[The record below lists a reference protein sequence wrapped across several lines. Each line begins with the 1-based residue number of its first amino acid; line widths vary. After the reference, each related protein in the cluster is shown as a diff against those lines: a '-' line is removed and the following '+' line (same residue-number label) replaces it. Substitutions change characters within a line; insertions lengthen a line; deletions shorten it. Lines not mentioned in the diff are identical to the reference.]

1 MTKVP
6 SAKAL
11 AKQFLANAAQST
23 VEREKLRID
32 MGGGFVLLATWF
44 DHDDLLAGV
53 VMTQTGG
60 HAAILLDQRLG
71 HFKNGKWVDIQTREK
86 ACDTLAK
93 QAVQSVREL
102 TAALTASPE
111 ARASR

>member
-1 MTKVP
+1 MTNVP

-11 AKQFLANAAQST
+11 AKRFLANAAQSA

-32 MGGGFVLLATWF
+32 MGGGFVLRATWF

-60 HAAILLDQRLG
+60 CAAILLDQRLG

>member
-1 MTKVP
+1 MTNVP

-11 AKQFLANAAQST
+11 AKRFLANAAQSA
-23 VEREKLRID
+23 VGREKLRID
-32 MGGGFVLLATWF
+32 MGGGFVLRATWF
-44 DHDDLLAGV
+44 DHDNLLAGV

-60 HAAILLDQRLG
+60 CAAILLDQRLG
-71 HFKNGKWVDIQTREK
+71 HFKNGKWVAIQTREK

-102 TAALTASPE
+102 TAALATSPG
-111 ARASR
+111 ACAGR